1 MGGVLKTSYQS
12 VSDTGNIQ
20 KTRKESGA
28 PPTTEVTGLRAWLR
42 MNIKIRKYIDD
53 YTFCSELLFK
63 DWESFLDLLY
73 AEGGRVSS
81 ILWWDHCTK
90 KQLK

>member
-20 KTRKESGA
+20 KTRKESRA

-42 MNIKIRKYIDD
+42 MNWKRN
-53 YTFCSELLFK
+53 L
-63 DWESFLDLLY
+63 
-73 AEGGRVSS
+73 
-81 ILWWDHCTK
+81 
-90 KQLK
+90 

>member
-28 PPTTEVTGLRAWLR
+28 PPTTEVMGLRAWLR
-42 MNIKIRKYIDD
+42 NEKANTNIYK
-53 YTFCSELLFK
+53 
-63 DWESFLDLLY
+63 
-73 AEGGRVSS
+73 GV
-81 ILWWDHCTK
+81 
-90 KQLK
+90 

>member
-20 KTRKESGA
+20 KTRKESCA

-42 MNIKIRKYIDD
+42 MKCRITYWI
-53 YTFCSELLFK
+53 
-63 DWESFLDLLY
+63 
-73 AEGGRVSS
+73 
-81 ILWWDHCTK
+81 IL
-90 KQLK
+90 QI

>member
-20 KTRKESGA
+20 KTRKESRA

-42 MNIKIRKYIDD
+42 MKNYGLNK
-53 YTFCSELLFK
+53 T
-63 DWESFLDLLY
+63 
-73 AEGGRVSS
+73 
-81 ILWWDHCTK
+81 
-90 KQLK
+90 

>member
-42 MNIKIRKYIDD
+42 MK
-53 YTFCSELLFK
+53 CSLSDGISPVRPWHRLCL
-63 DWESFLDLLY
+63 SL
-73 AEGGRVSS
+73 RRS
-81 ILWWDHCTK
+81 
-90 KQLK
+90 